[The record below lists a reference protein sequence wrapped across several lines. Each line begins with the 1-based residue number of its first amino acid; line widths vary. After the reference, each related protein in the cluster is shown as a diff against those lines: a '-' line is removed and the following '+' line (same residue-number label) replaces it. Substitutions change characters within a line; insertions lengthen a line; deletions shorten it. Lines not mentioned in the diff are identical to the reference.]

1 MASSRLS
8 ARLLS
13 SASSGAAA
21 GAARRA
27 LSGAPAGAASA
38 ESLMATLSASYAPGA
53 RRFAGKLCAV
63 TGGAGGIGEGC
74 ARQLAAEGGRVAVFD
89 VLRAQGEEVARE
101 LNELAR
107 VRAGAPPAA
116 VFVECDVADEAAVPA
131 AFERARRS
139 LVGGGGGGGGGDDAA
154 RPWDVLVCMAANFV
168 YKEVHE
174 ASHADWNRALHV
186 NIRGTATCV
195 KAVLPGMRAARSGA
209 VVLTSSIT
217 GNTAFPGFVPYSATK
232 AALQQMTRDIAL
244 DNGAHGVRVNCVAP
258 GPIFTLGGT
267 VAHAKQQQQDLA
279 ELCAGLAADV
289 ALRRMGTIREM
300 ATAVAFLASDDAGYI
315 SGTTLHVDGGFFRK

>member
-1 MASSRLS
+1 MAASRLS

-53 RRFAGKLCAV
+53 RRFADKLCAV

-107 VRAGAPPAA
+107 VRAGAP
-116 VFVECDVADEAAVPA
+116 
-131 AFERARRS
+131 AR
-139 LVGGGGGGGGGDDAA
+139 
-154 RPWDVLVCMAANFV
+154 
-168 YKEVHE
+168 
-174 ASHADWNRALHV
+174 
-186 NIRGTATCV
+186 
-195 KAVLPGMRAARSGA
+195 
-209 VVLTSSIT
+209 
-217 GNTAFPGFVPYSATK
+217 
-232 AALQQMTRDIAL
+232 
-244 DNGAHGVRVNCVAP
+244 
-258 GPIFTLGGT
+258 
-267 VAHAKQQQQDLA
+267 
-279 ELCAGLAADV
+279 
-289 ALRRMGTIREM
+289 
-300 ATAVAFLASDDAGYI
+300 
-315 SGTTLHVDGGFFRK
+315 